1 MIVETEKPGE
11 FEAFQGTIEKI
22 KANYVGPDT
31 DFFKIKSKDLGKL
44 EMKNWEVYRKGVE
57 NFYAELNICNLRKEQ
72 TSKDAYKAIRVVL
85 DEEDSLL
92 TTMRQ
97 NFESI
102 RSHMPTVYE
111 NKSKEYFYNWL
122 KGRFD
127 ILIEYLN
134 AILDGPTSYLSFQ
147 NMKDV
152 TKKNVE
158 FFKAVS

>member
-1 MIVETEKPGE
+1 MVEVEKPGE
-11 FEAFQGTIEKI
+11 LETFRETIEKI
-22 KANYVGPDT
+22 KANYVAPGT
-31 DFFKIKSKDLGKL
+31 DFFKIKNQELGSL
-44 EMKNWEVYRKGVE
+44 EMKNWEVYKKGVE

-72 TSKDAYKAIRVVL
+72 TPKDAYNTIRAVL

-92 TTMRQ
+92 RTMRQ

-102 RSHMPTVYE
+102 RSHMPAVYE

-127 ILIEYLN
+127 IMIEYLN

-147 NMKDV
+147 NMKDA